1 MAPVRTSQRSLESWR
16 RNAACNGT
24 HTDLFFPVGE
34 VGEEPVRQAEEAK
47 VVCFACPVR
56 EECLEYALG
65 HRSAVRH
72 LGRYHR
78 SRAPRHQA
86 PPPPS
91 PRRFLSVEPPIGRSA
106 G

>member
-1 MAPVRTSQRSLESWR
+1 MAPVKTSQRSLESWR

-56 EECLEYALG
+56 EECLAYALATDQPFG
-65 HRSAVRH
+65 IWGGTTEAER
-72 LGRYHR
+72 
-78 SRAPRHQA
+78 RAIK
-86 PPPPS
+86 
-91 PRRFLSVEPPIGRSA
+91 RRRRRRPVAS
-106 G
+106 

>member
-1 MAPVRTSQRSLESWR
+1 MASLRTSQRSLESWR

-56 EECLEYALG
+56 QECLEYALATDQPFG
-65 HRSAVRH
+65 IWGGTTEAERRAIKRRRRRRAAVA
-72 LGRYHR
+72 
-78 SRAPRHQA
+78 S
-86 PPPPS
+86 
-91 PRRFLSVEPPIGRSA
+91 
-106 G
+106 

>member
-1 MAPVRTSQRSLESWR
+1 MAPVKTSQRSLESWR

-56 EECLEYALG
+56 EECLEYALATDQPFG
-65 HRSAVRH
+65 IWGGTTEAERRAIKRRRRRRPAVA
-72 LGRYHR
+72 
-78 SRAPRHQA
+78 S
-86 PPPPS
+86 
-91 PRRFLSVEPPIGRSA
+91 
-106 G
+106 